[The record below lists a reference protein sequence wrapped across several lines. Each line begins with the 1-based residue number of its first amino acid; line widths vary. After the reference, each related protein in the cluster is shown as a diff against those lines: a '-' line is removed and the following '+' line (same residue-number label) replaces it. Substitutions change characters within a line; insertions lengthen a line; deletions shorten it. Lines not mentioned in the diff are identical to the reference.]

1 MGCDGYQT
9 IHGFQRP
16 NHAYNLIGMQ
26 NQGQVYGN
34 MQQVS
39 PIYGNIQQVNQVQIQ
54 QPQPQAKPKP
64 YTKLDETREGL
75 NVYRYNFFYDP
86 LVDSQ
91 FPYVCPICEEELE
104 EKVKTDIIDQI
115 NSGPLNIKDLYKDYQ
130 KLVEDQNKVLI
141 FNDLAQIAYKIKLIY
156 DIWDKNCFYKHIC
169 HKTKEEYY
177 FCLFDITKEEAQKKY
192 TYTHKDRRY
201 DFENWKDDNKTL
213 LQTLVK
219 ERAKAKQKIDNRIK
233 MQKFRKIV
241 EKARIE
247 IKAEWAKITFEKEN
261 NIYLNQV
268 KYIQGQASS
277 ISGSYADLNRLLY
290 NAWESFE
297 YMAGKKK
304 IAEFIAQYAESESTK
319 QWFLNQ
325 ANPRISQK
333 EKKEYAVFEDA
344 RIPKMK
350 IIIDP
355 DKANKELQ
363 KYYQ

>member
-9 IHGFQRP
+9 IPGFQRP
-16 NHAYNLIGMQ
+16 NQIYNPIGMQ
-26 NQGQVYGN
+26 YQGQVYGN
-34 MQQVS
+34 IQQVNQV
-39 PIYGNIQQVNQVQIQ
+39 YGNIQQANQVQIQ
-54 QPQPQAKPKP
+54 QPQPQVKPKP
-64 YTKLDETREGL
+64 YTQLDETREGL

-86 LVDSQ
+86 QVDSQ

-104 EKVKTDIIDQI
+104 EKVKTDIIERI
-115 NSGPLNIKDLYKDYQ
+115 NSGPLYLEDLYKDYQ
-130 KLVEDQNKVLI
+130 TLVEDKNKVLI
-141 FNDLAQIAYKIKLIY
+141 FDDLAKIAYQIKILY
-156 DIWDKNCFYKHIC
+156 DIWDKTCFCKLIC

-177 FCLFDITKEEAQKKY
+177 FCLFNITKEEAQKKY

-213 LQTLVK
+213 IQTLAA
-219 ERAKAKQKIDNRIK
+219 ERAKAKQKIDARIK
-233 MQKFRKIV
+233 MQKFKEKV

-247 IKAEWAKITFEKEN
+247 IKAEWAKITFEKEY

-268 KYIQGQASS
+268 NYIKSRASS
-277 ISGSYADLNRLLY
+277 ISGSYADLNTLLY

-297 YMAGKKK
+297 YMEGKKK

-325 ANPRISQK
+325 AKPRISVK

-355 DKANKELQ
+355 ATANKELQ
-363 KYYQ
+363 KYYK